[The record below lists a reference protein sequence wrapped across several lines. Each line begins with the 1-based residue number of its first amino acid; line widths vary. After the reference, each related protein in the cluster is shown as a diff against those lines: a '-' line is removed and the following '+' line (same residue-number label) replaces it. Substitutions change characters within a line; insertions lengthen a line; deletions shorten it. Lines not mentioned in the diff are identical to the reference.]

1 MSTKRI
7 VPSVDALRFLRR
19 IGASRPDTT
28 SCHKRHASN
37 SVAARARTNDESAN
51 GIRSTPQIP
60 SSLPDRS
67 SEPILVKW
75 LPRNTKHGSTE
86 QPGIPSTVPK
96 GILSHKSEPTQTQQI
111 ATETLEKANDVQN
124 SSPQPERLTDWVKLV
139 PLPSSKFSSRAAS
152 LVTIESLPE
161 KLLEVSV
168 RPGGA
173 KQFRKLYSSILVKYL
188 TPGPGYRPLF
198 VRALHFELKEHVK
211 EVDLIRAQHAA
222 LETLLSLKPPAENAL
237 KMLVWGFASRG
248 RQYRRHAQ
256 RRCVAY
262 LLYYVKKYPENP
274 GRQRIMA
281 TKVINGLKGIG
292 ASLSTDVILP
302 VIKGVLAAGQTEKAY
317 KFIVHAHHRLGLRHS
332 LNALL
337 EIVLK
342 RARDGD
348 WGYIDQMLH
357 DLHLQG
363 FSRSMPW
370 SFAALAETAL
380 TCIMSTRQES
390 YFYDYLTFCMQYHGL
405 VPTHTISAIVYE
417 QCIKTSRADT
427 ALAWNTTLARDW
439 PLIVGTC
446 RSSDVA
452 HRLAKQW
459 ARSGSSCT
467 SILLMLKALAYS
479 AVRNPFGQD
488 LRLLAKDA
496 ICQDLARRLRSLP
509 KLPGDLLPD
518 LDPDRAVSATD
529 FVDKVVEAT
538 RDVYRW
544 RIKHVGFRKQ
554 IVSAREAM
562 LLLDDFDTYIDVYGI
577 EFTVPPMINTQSYDI
592 RPGMQL
598 RKANRMWLAIPDVAG
613 LLEKVESE
621 YAREEA
627 EGNPADSTILRQAL
641 DALQSMYRF
650 IDMVTL
656 LSKLASSS
664 RAQNIFDNDIYIT
677 WLQAVPKARSNGP
690 ETYLEITKA
699 LIFTTPNLKLSD
711 QLIMLMAKT
720 DLLLNR
726 YRRPP
731 YMRLAPK
738 IEPKKVNALKDILY
752 RRKWEQKGCP
762 DAEDIE
768 EPNLRAWK
776 QSQAIALLP
785 AIRESSRRARVFGTT
800 REEEELFKCPKRQP

>member
-1 MSTKRI
+1 MSTNRI

-19 IGASRPDTT
+19 ITSSRTETASR
-28 SCHKRHASN
+28 HKRHASYR
-37 SVAARARTNDESAN
+37 VIARARTNDESAT
-51 GIRSTPQIP
+51 GIKPAPRRP
-60 SSLPDRS
+60 SSSPDRS

-75 LPRNTKHGSTE
+75 LPRNTKHDSSE
-86 QPGIPSTVPK
+86 QPGFASVAPE
-96 GILSHKSEPTQTQQI
+96 GILPYESEPTQTQQI
-111 ATETLEKANDVQN
+111 ASETLEKANDDQN
-124 SSPQPERLTDWVKLV
+124 SFPQPERLTDWLKLV
-139 PLPSSKFSSRAAS
+139 PLPSTKYSSRASS
-152 LVTIESLPE
+152 LVTIESLPD
-161 KLLEVSV
+161 KLLEVRV

-173 KQFRKLYSSILVKYL
+173 KQFKKLYSSILVKYL
-188 TPGPGYRPLF
+188 SPGPDRRPLF
-198 VRALHFELKEHVK
+198 LRALHFKLKEHVK
-211 EVDLIRAQHAA
+211 EVELIGAQHTA
-222 LETLLSLKPPAENAL
+222 LETLLSSKPPAEDAI

-248 RQYRRHAQ
+248 RLYRRHAQ

-262 LLYYVKKYPENP
+262 LLYYVRKYPDNP
-274 GRQRIMA
+274 GRQRVMA
-281 TKVINGLKGIG
+281 TKVINGLNSIG
-292 ASLSTDVILP
+292 ASPSTDVILP

-317 KFIVHAHHRLGLRHS
+317 KFIVHAHDRLGLRHS

-417 QCIKTSRADT
+417 QCIKTSRVDT

-459 ARSGSSCT
+459 ARSESSCT
-467 SILLMLKALAYS
+467 SILLMLKAMAYG
-479 AVRNPFGQD
+479 AVRNPFGQE

-509 KLPGDLLPD
+509 KLPGGFLPD
-518 LDPDRAVSATD
+518 LDPDRAASGTD

-562 LLLDDFDTYIDVYGI
+562 LLLDDFDTYVDVYGT
-577 EFTVPPMINTQSYDI
+577 EFTVPPMINTQSYDM
-592 RPGMQL
+592 RPSMQL
-598 RKANRMWLAIPDVAG
+598 RKANRMWLAVPDVPG
-613 LLEKVESE
+613 LLEKIESE

-627 EGNPADSTILRQAL
+627 AGNPADSTILRQAL

-650 IDMVTL
+650 IDMATL
-656 LSKLASSS
+656 LSKLASTS
-664 RAQNIFDNDIYIT
+664 RAQDIFDSDNYIT
-677 WLQAVPKARSNGP
+677 WLQIVPKVRSNGP
-690 ETYLEITKA
+690 ETYLDILKA

-711 QLIMLMAKT
+711 QLIMMIAKT

-731 YMRLAPK
+731 YMRLAPR

-752 RRKWEQKGCP
+752 RRKWSQKGCP
-762 DAEDIE
+762 SADDIE

-785 AIRESSRRARVFGTT
+785 AVRESSRRARVFGTS
-800 REEEELFKCPKRQP
+800 REEE